1 MAVCPE
7 CFELD
12 KNFWAPRCHHC
23 NQSIGF
29 FRQLLYQMVYVFG
42 SLWLVFWILSN
53 IPNILDWIIKVTS

>member
-1 MAVCPE
+1 MAICPE

-29 FRQLLYQMVYVFG
+29 FRQLFYQLFYVGATLGLFFG
-42 SLWLVFWILSN
+42 ILMWLF
-53 IPNILDWIIKVTS
+53 